1 MVDIGII
8 GLARSGKTSLFN
20 AMTRG
25 TAAIGAYSSKS
36 EPNVGVVRVP
46 DARVDAL
53 AALYHPK
60 KTTYAEVQF
69 VDYPVSGFGAE
80 GPAAKYLAELAGM
93 DALVHVVRAF
103 EDDAVPHPDQT
114 VDPNRDAEALDLELT
129 FADLALIE
137 RRLTRIEAE
146 MRSVR
151 AADRAPLDRD
161 RTLMERLK
169 AALEAGEAI
178 LALALSE
185 EESRALATYQFVTRR
200 PVLLVV
206 NLGESQLADAE
217 AIERE
222 FALKHGGPGVGVV
235 ALCAKIEAELATME
249 PADAIEFRR
258 DLGLPEV
265 SPLGRAI
272 REAYALLDLQ
282 SFLTA
287 GEDECRAWTVRRG
300 TSAPEAAGK
309 IHSDLEKGFIRA
321 EVARWDELV
330 EAGSIAELKKRGR
343 LHVEGKTYTVQ
354 DGDVVNVLFNL

>member
-1 MVDIGII
+1 MVDMGII

-25 TAAIGAYSSKS
+25 TAAVGAYSSKS

-46 DARVDAL
+46 DSRVDAL
-53 AALYHPK
+53 AALYQPK
-60 KTTYAEVQF
+60 KTTYAEVRF
-69 VDYPVSGFGAE
+69 VDYPVSGFGVE

-103 EDDAVPHPDQT
+103 EDDAVPHPEQS

-146 MRSVR
+146 SRSVR
-151 AADRAPLDRD
+151 AADRAPLERD
-161 RTLMERLK
+161 RALMERLK
-169 AALEAGEAI
+169 ATLEAGAAI
-178 LALALSE
+178 RSVALTE
-185 EESRALATYQFVTRR
+185 DESRALATYQFVTRR

-206 NLGESQLADAE
+206 NIGESQLADAS
-217 AIERE
+217 AIESE
-222 FALKHGGPGVGVV
+222 FASKHAGGGVAVV

-249 PADAIEFRR
+249 PADASEFRR
-258 DLGLPEV
+258 DLGLPEA
-265 SPLGRAI
+265 SPLDRAI

-300 TSAPEAAGK
+300 ASAPEAAGK

-343 LHVEGKTYTVQ
+343 LHVEGKTYIVQ
-354 DGDVVNVLFNL
+354 DGDVVNILFNL

>member
-25 TAAIGAYSSKS
+25 TAAVGAFSSKN

-53 AALYHPK
+53 AQLYHPK
-60 KTTYAEVQF
+60 KTTYAEVRF

-80 GPAAKYLAELAGM
+80 GPAAKYVAELAGM

-103 EDDAVPHPDQT
+103 EDDAVPHPQQS
-114 VDPNRDAEALDLELT
+114 VDAHRDAEALDLELT

-151 AADRAPLDRD
+151 AADRAPLERD
-161 RTLMERLK
+161 RALMERLK
-169 AALEAGEAI
+169 TTLEGGAAIRSLTLTDEEARS
-178 LALALSE
+178 LS
-185 EESRALATYQFVTRR
+185 AYQFVTRR

-206 NLGESQLADAE
+206 NIGEAQLADAE
-217 AIERE
+217 ALERE
-222 FALKHGGPGVGVV
+222 FEAQHGGPGVAVV
-235 ALCAKIEAELATME
+235 ALCAKVEAELATME
-249 PADAIEFRR
+249 PDEAAEFRR
-258 DLGLPEV
+258 DLGLADE
-265 SPLGRAI
+265 SPLARAI
-272 REAYALLDLQ
+272 QAAYALLNLQ

-300 TSAPEAAGK
+300 ASAPEAAGR

-330 EAGSIAELKKRGR
+330 EAGSLAELKKRGR
-343 LHVEGKTYTVQ
+343 LHVEGKTYLVQ
-354 DGDVVNVLFNL
+354 DGDVINVLFNL

>member
-25 TAAIGAYSSKS
+25 TAAVGAYSSKN

-46 DARVDAL
+46 DARVAAL
-53 AALYHPK
+53 AALYTPK
-60 KTTYAEVQF
+60 KTTYAEVRF

-80 GPAAKYLAELAGM
+80 GPAAKYLAELADM

-103 EDDAVPHPDQT
+103 EDDAVPHSEQSI
-114 VDPNRDAEALDLELT
+114 DPHRDAEALDLELT

-151 AADRAPLDRD
+151 AADRAPLERD
-161 RTLMERLK
+161 RALLDRLK
-169 AALEAGEAI
+169 AALEAGQAVRSLTFSEDEA
-178 LALALSE
+178 
-185 EESRALATYQFVTRR
+185 RALATYQFVTRR
-200 PVLLVV
+200 PVLVVV
-206 NLGESQLADAE
+206 NIGEAQLSDAE
-217 AIERE
+217 AIERD
-222 FALKHGGPGVGVV
+222 FAAKYAGRGVAVV
-235 ALCAKIEAELATME
+235 ALCAKIEAELAAME
-249 PADAIEFRR
+249 PADAAEFRR
-258 DLGLPEV
+258 DLGLPDA
-265 SPLGRAI
+265 SPLDRAI
-272 REAYALLDLQ
+272 QAAYALLDLQ

-300 TSAPEAAGK
+300 ASAPEAAGK

-354 DGDVVNVLFNL
+354 DGDVLNILFNL